1 MLRFYLLDKYGGIYL
16 DCDTFPVK
24 PFDDLLLQNEFF
36 ACRSFIGKNDIYDDI
51 CSYDIFFIGSMPG
64 KAFHYYK
71 GYDSKL
77 KPNTFNL
84 LKEEVLYEYTDR
96 NFAEYESLG
105 HDLKYIRGLH
115 QRYYDGMP
123 MSIGIDRVHL
133 KHDWKNRERNYY
145 VDHYN
150 RKSWL

>member
-51 CSYDIFFIGSMPG
+51 CAYDIFFIGSMPG

-84 LKEEVLYEYTDR
+84 LKEEALYEYTDR

-105 HDLKYIRGLH
+105 HDLKYIKSLH